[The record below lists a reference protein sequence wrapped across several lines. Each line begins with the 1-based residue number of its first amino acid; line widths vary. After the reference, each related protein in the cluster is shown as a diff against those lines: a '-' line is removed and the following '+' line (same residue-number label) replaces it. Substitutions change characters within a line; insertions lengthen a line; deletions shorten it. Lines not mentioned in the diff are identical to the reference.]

1 MVDETDMVFYIHLS
15 GRMDEDKVE
24 RLRERLLQCPVCMDE
39 FHDPRLLPCHH
50 TMCSECIQRLLLSST
65 SGRMFRCPQCRR
77 DVCVPRGGISEL
89 PVNFFVRSLQDELGD
104 EADVRPCQICRRGTV
119 ASQFR
124 CIDCDLDICRF
135 CIHEHRLVLH
145 KDSSLVNILRMEVG
159 DPFGGV
165 PDAANKTCSVHSE
178 EVLQLFCETCQHP
191 VCVSCSCGEHRKH
204 TVVPLGKKLHSS
216 RELLQQKLDSLTR
229 ERRGVKAW
237 MRQLEGAEVEARD
250 NTARTLAAVQYRTQ
264 ELHGLVDKMSAAVME
279 KARYEEHQQLAKLA
293 TCRGR
298 LMKLAQR
305 LDLGVGF
312 LRGLQEG
319 DVCLELL
326 DAFKTFSS
334 ELDEIRESAKST
346 SSVQVCDQKFLAGR
360 HFQLRGYLAAT
371 FGSLRARYSFL
382 HVGSG
387 KPPLW
392 WQLVAKI
399 TVWRCV
405 KMLLFLAMFYTIVV
419 LSAACY
425 HTPSDVESI
434 VALAFT
440 VYLTVSALFALR
452 KPWTDV

>member
-1 MVDETDMVFYIHLS
+1 
-15 GRMDEDKVE
+15 MDGDKVE

-50 TMCSECIQRLLLSST
+50 TMCSDCIQRLLLSSS

-77 DVCVPRGGISEL
+77 DVCVPRGGITEL

-104 EADVRPCQICRRGTV
+104 EVDVGPCQICRRSTV

-145 KDSSLVNILRMEVG
+145 KDSSVVNILRMEVG
-159 DPFGGV
+159 GPLGPV
-165 PDAANKTCSVHSE
+165 PSMANKTCTIHTE
-178 EVLQLFCETCQHP
+178 EVVQLFCETCQHP

-204 TVVPLGKKLHSS
+204 VVLPLGKKLHCS
-216 RELLQQKLDSLTR
+216 REHLQKKLESLTK

-250 NTARTLAAVQYRTQ
+250 NTTRTLGAVQFRTK

-279 KARYEEHQQLAKLA
+279 KVRQEEQQQLTKLA
-293 TCRGR
+293 TCRKQ
-298 LMKLAQR
+298 LTKLAQR

-319 DVCLELL
+319 DVCLELI

-334 ELDEIRESAKST
+334 ELDEIRDTVKSNA
-346 SSVQVCDQKFLAGR
+346 SVQVCDQKFLAGR
-360 HFQLRGYLAAT
+360 HLQLRGYLAAT

-382 HVGSG
+382 HFGNGS
-387 KPPLW
+387 PPLLW
-392 WQLVAKI
+392 KLSKKL
-399 TVWRCV
+399 TVYRV
-405 KMLLFLAMFYTIVV
+405 FVVMMLLAMLYTVGV
-419 LSAACY
+419 LSSACY
-425 HTPSDVESI
+425 HSPDSDNI
-434 VALAFT
+434 AALIIT
-440 VYLTVSALFALR
+440 VYLTISACFAFS
-452 KPWTDV
+452 KA